1 MLHNYGA
8 CDLGLGSHN
17 CWAYYML
24 QLLKPTLPKA
34 HAPQQERPQQWDVCA
49 LHLESSPYLLQLE
62 KSPHSNEDPAQKK
75 NNT

>member
-1 MLHNYGA
+1 MLRNKRGHN
-8 CDLGLGSHN
+8 N
-17 CWAYYML
+17 
-24 QLLKPTLPKA
+24 
-34 HAPQQERPQQWDVCA
+34 EDVCA